1 MNVSPDLGVD
11 GSGCCWDCG
20 GLKQSHD
27 EASKIDGDPAL
38 ITDVLWKSSWKVD
51 VEIITWWCRCQPL
64 GLSPIYAI
72 SFIDLAFSQSRQ
84 QFQKSQLRQICETGS
99 KLAQKLEVL
108 ENSVTNAAQSK
119 HLEKE
124 WAPFKSPD
132 VKSP

>member
-72 SFIDLAFSQSRQ
+72 YFIGLALSQSHRPTITKILVEANLRNGQ
-84 QFQKSQLRQICETGS
+84 QACSEIGS
-99 KLAQKLEVL
+99 TRELG
-108 ENSVTNAAQSK
+108 N
-119 HLEKE
+119 
-124 WAPFKSPD
+124 
-132 VKSP
+132 